1 MFFLFNIFLNTFA
14 LMHLDSLC
22 AYLVFFVSLLLF
34 WFSCVAFSCFFFRV
48 IYSKFLLNF
57 QIISRVT
64 LFPLFILLQFLNIC
78 LLASFI
84 SLFPSVAPPRCALRR
99 CLSIQLRISASGR
112 RQTFLE
118 STICVF
124 LTPSSSRADLNLF
137 YLLIALAT
145 TTTTIFH

>member
-1 MFFLFNIFLNTFA
+1 
-14 LMHLDSLC
+14 MHLDSLC

-48 IYSKFLLNF
+48 IYSKLVFAKLPNHFARHPFSSLHFIAIVKYLSSGFGSSHYFRLL
-57 QIISRVT
+57 
-64 LFPLFILLQFLNIC
+64 
-78 LLASFI
+78 LLA
-84 SLFPSVAPPRCALRR
+84 RCALRR

-124 LTPSSSRADLNLF
+124 LAPPSSRADLNLF